1 MATSLYP
8 PIHNRDVPGPQPG
21 QFGLLEKP
29 YRPQK
34 NLVTKNREIEDIR
47 EAREKYNR
55 AEKLELNK
63 IQFDELT
70 STKSFNA
77 QVRREVERRLN
88 HVDHQLEDRRERLRD
103 LLASEDA
110 QYLQEAT
117 SSKESLAQRIGKM
130 RQKAKRIREEK
141 DSEHARLV
149 QEKYDQRFRRDC
161 AELRE
166 LQSKELD
173 HELGNEHLW
182 QMKEKFDRKKDQKAE
197 EEFWTELWYNDIA
210 KKKER
215 EDRDVFEAK
224 VKTDNMTKVIREQ
237 MQVVEDERIL
247 QKSKRKE
254 HSEAAWTQFRA
265 QKDEKMA
272 EFQEKLRKQ
281 DEQKR
286 ILDTVL
292 ATKQRVQQRKAE
304 EEQALEDKIT
314 DETRQATKN
323 DEKDR
328 FQRKLELRD
337 ESLRYRTYLEQRK
350 IDEKRQQIE
359 LDRIVQAELDRQN
372 AKRLEKVR
380 AEKDK
385 RAKLLQEVVEG
396 RQQQLI
402 ERTERKAQ
410 EASEYQWQKDN
421 IKNIS
426 EQVKVEDAEFEARN
440 RHKRLAYRQDLFGQ
454 MDYEQ
459 RKKKEEEN
467 ENQREF
473 AEGMQ
478 TEVEYQKRLNFELQQ
493 TGVANPHPIRQWYSA
508 KTGTLYRPEKPVLFD
523 DDGSILCN
531 KDDRNLPPRYNTAQP
546 QQSRPILPVPIVYH

>member
-8 PIHNRDVPGPQPG
+8 PIHSRDIPGPQPG

-34 NLVTKNREIEDIR
+34 NLVTKNREIEDVR
-47 EAREKYNR
+47 EAREKHNR

-70 STKSFNA
+70 STKAFNA

-88 HVDHQLEDRRERLRD
+88 QADNQLEDRRERLRE
-103 LLASEDA
+103 LLAAEDA
-110 QYLQEAT
+110 QYIQEAT
-117 SSKESLAQRIGKM
+117 LSKESLSQRIGKM
-130 RQKAKRIREEK
+130 RQKARRIREEK
-141 DSEHARLV
+141 ESEHAKLV
-149 QEKYDQRFRRDC
+149 QAKYDQRFRRDC

-173 HELGNEHLW
+173 FELGNEHLW
-182 QMKEKFDRKKDQKAE
+182 QMKEKLDRKKDKKAE
-197 EEFWTELWYNDIA
+197 EDFWTQLWYNDIA

-215 EDRDVFEAK
+215 EDRDAYETK
-224 VKTDNMTKVIREQ
+224 SKTDNMTKVIREQ
-237 MQVVEDERIL
+237 MQVVEAERSL

-254 HSEAAWTQFRA
+254 HSDAAWAQFRA
-265 QKDEKMA
+265 QKDEKIA
-272 EFQEKLRKQ
+272 EYQDKLRKQ
-281 DEQKR
+281 EEQKR

-292 ATKQRVQQRKAE
+292 ATKQRVQQRKTE

-314 DETRQATKN
+314 EETRQATKN
-323 DEKDR
+323 DEHER
-328 FQRKLELRD
+328 FQRKMELRD

-350 IDEKRQQIE
+350 LDEKRQQAE

-372 AKRLEKVR
+372 AIRVEKAR
-380 AEKDK
+380 AEKEK
-385 RAKLLQEVVEG
+385 RSKLLQEVVEG
-396 RQQQLI
+396 RQQQMI
-402 ERTERKAQ
+402 ERSERKAQ
-410 EASEYQWQKDN
+410 AASEYQWQKDN
-421 IKNIS
+421 IKLVA
-426 EQVKVEDAEFEARN
+426 EQAQAEDAEREARN
-440 RHKRLAYRQDLFGQ
+440 RNKRMTYRQDLQGQ

-459 RKKKEEEN
+459 RKKKEEEY

-478 TEVEYQKRLNFELQQ
+478 AEVEYQKRLNFELQQ

-523 DDGSILCN
+523 DDA
-531 KDDRNLPPRYNTAQP
+531 NLPPRRHTAQSH
-546 QQSRPILPVPIVYH
+546 QSHPTLPVPIVYH